1 LRHQN
6 SNEGIGVDQL
16 KEIIGAINSFSPSPL
31 AVICLALLLAIILAL
46 KM

>member
-1 LRHQN
+1 M
-6 SNEGIGVDQL
+6 DQI

-31 AVICLALLLAIILAL
+31 AVICLALILTLVLAIILAL